1 LEELIKEAKPGV
13 GVLAPKIY
21 FYHDPDRIWSVGGL
35 IHPLTLEMTAKGTGQ
50 KDRGQWGGVEERGYF
65 TGCALLVPREIFEKI
80 GFFDERFFAYYEDM
94 DFCLR
99 IHRAGYRL
107 VLVPNAKLW
116 HKVATSSGGSD
127 SPSERYFM
135 AKSSVLFF
143 RKHIQ
148 GWRWVIVGPY
158 RLGSAIKTTFRLVMQ
173 KKWPSAKA
181 YWRGLIEG
189 LNRETF

>member
-1 LEELIKEAKPGV
+1 
-13 GVLAPKIY
+13 
-21 FYHDPDRIWSVGGL
+21 
-35 IHPLTLEMTAKGTGQ
+35 
-50 KDRGQWGGVEERGYF
+50 
-65 TGCALLVPREIFEKI
+65 
-80 GFFDERFFAYYEDM
+80 
-94 DFCLR
+94 
-99 IHRAGYRL
+99 
-107 VLVPNAKLW
+107 
-116 HKVATSSGGSD
+116 
-127 SPSERYFM
+127 M